1 MKPFALLFIVIAA
14 CATGCA
20 VPNKMRSEASVGT
33 ASIGSAEM
41 KMDRTIVLR
50 LRAETKDGAIGEG
63 YFVYP
68 PSDPEYQKI
77 LEHVAPLAPGQSALV
92 RPWPDE
98 KKPNS
103 ERSAAPERA
112 AGRGLNKPVE

>member
-1 MKPFALLFIVIAA
+1 MKPVALLFIVIAA
-14 CATGCA
+14 CAAGCA
-20 VPNKMRSEASVGT
+20 VPSKMRRAPAAGS

-41 KMDRTIVLR
+41 KMDRTIILR
-50 LRAETKDGAIGEG
+50 LRAETGDGAIAEG

-98 KKPNS
+98 KKPNK
-103 ERSAAPERA
+103 APEPTTGSVTPRA
-112 AGRGLNKPVE
+112 TS